1 MLSRLRG
8 WLFHLNVS
16 GRISGSPFNIFRR
29 RPFLII
35 VPASPPAVASGKAQF
50 KDAAILRI
58 ENNISAMHART
69 GKSD

>member
-8 WLFHLNVS
+8 WFFHLNVS

-29 RPFLII
+29 RPLLII

-58 ENNISAMHART
+58 ENNISAMHAWT
-69 GKSD
+69 